1 MATDSFGLHLE
12 VLEGDSKA
20 VDGWEHFFHM
30 RKTGNRVC
38 CVFEAHEQHGLLS
51 FWAVWVKFW
60 SGVEVLVS
68 GFYFSGARFL
78 PWPFLFHSYSSFFSV
93 ASVSVNIRFQPN
105 CQLLEMRPS
114 GALAVGRPMKRKL

>member
-1 MATDSFGLHLE
+1 
-12 VLEGDSKA
+12 
-20 VDGWEHFFHM
+20 M

-38 CVFEAHEQHGLLS
+38 CVFEAHEQHRLLS

-78 PWPFLFHSYSSFFSV
+78 SRHFCFIPTQVSSQWPLS
-93 ASVSVNIRFQPN
+93 
-105 CQLLEMRPS
+105 
-114 GALAVGRPMKRKL
+114 ALI

>member
-1 MATDSFGLHLE
+1 MSLRPM
-12 VLEGDSKA
+12 K
-20 VDGWEHFFHM
+20 
-30 RKTGNRVC
+30 
-38 CVFEAHEQHGLLS
+38 QYGLLS

-60 SGVEVLVS
+60 SGVEVSVG

-78 PWPFLFHSYSSFFSV
+78 PRSVLLHSYSSFFSA

-114 GALAVGRPMKRKL
+114 GALAVGRPMKRKLQDHCSGVKAARRLLAVW